1 MKDNDVLI
9 IKSLLNEL
17 NETIDDGFGP
27 FLAAIYDE
35 NYNLISKARNS
46 VVKSNSSLAHA
57 EVNAIKLAEEK
68 LNSYDL
74 SKYNLSIYV
83 TSEPCIMCLGAIM
96 WAGIKKIF
104 YSASSASVEK
114 ITGFYEG
121 YKPNWIVEFEKRGI
135 KVFPNIEKIEGEKI
149 LEKYVKLNGII
160 YKPEN

>member
-1 MKDNDVLI
+1 MENNDILI
-9 IKSLLNEL
+9 IKSLLKEL
-17 NETIDDGFGP
+17 NETIDNGFGP

-46 VVKSNSSLAHA
+46 VVKSNLSLCHA

-68 LNSYDL
+68 LKTYDL

-96 WAGIKKIF
+96 WAGIKKIY
-104 YSASSASVEK
+104 YSAPSASVEK

-121 YKPNWIVEFEKRGI
+121 YKPNWIVDFEKRGI
-135 KVFPNIEKIEGEKI
+135 KVFPDIEKIEGEKV
-149 LEKYVKLNGII
+149 LQKYVKFGGII

>member
-96 WAGIKKIF
+96 WAGIKKIY
-104 YSASSASVEK
+104 YSAPSTSVEK

-135 KVFPNIEKIEGEKI
+135 KVFPDIEKNEGEKI
-149 LEKYVKLNGII
+149 LQKYVKSGGII